1 MKKIIR
7 LTEGDLHKI
16 VGQCVND
23 ALNEISISQ
32 KKRNV
37 RDFENAFKKGKRG
50 FNAIKTIVVFTSE
63 NPDGQEMSSQF
74 NKKARN
80 SLLSTLKGSGYV
92 YVPAVG
98 NFGGNK
104 ERPYAVFNMS
114 LGTAKNFNGRYQQRS
129 FIYSQLNDDGSI
141 HSEYWEKEDT
151 EKPYNKHHNDYIMKD
166 QCDEWED
173 MAEAK
178 DNFTIVGKIFKYSI
192 PFSIFADTNEAIS
205 NNASALVEQ
214 ERRRSNRTTINED
227 RLIDMTINQVGYS
240 PYLWRKAL
248 TRGIN
253 SCS

>member
-1 MKKIIR
+1 MTQIRMKESERSAITDKTTDR
-7 LTEGDLHKI
+7 
-16 VGQCVND
+16 
-23 ALNEISISQ
+23 ALNEIGISH
-32 KKRNV
+32 KKRNA
-37 RDFENAFKKGKRG
+37 RDLENAFKKGKRG
-50 FNAIKTIVVFTSE
+50 LNAIKTIVVFTSE

-80 SLLSTLKGSGYV
+80 SLLSTLKQGGYAC
-92 YVPAVG
+92 VPAVG
-98 NFGGNK
+98 QFGNNK

-114 LGTAKNFNGRYQQRS
+114 LGTAKNFNGRYQQKS

-166 QCDEWED
+166 QCDEWDMSDAED
-173 MAEAK
+173 M
-178 DNFTIVGKIFKYSI
+178 FTVVGKNFKYSI
-192 PFSIFADTNEAIS
+192 PFSIFADTYEAIS

-214 ERRRSNRTTINED
+214 ERRRSNGTTINED

-240 PYLWRKAL
+240 PCLWRKAL

-253 SCS
+253 G

>member
-1 MKKIIR
+1 MKKRIR
-7 LTEGDLHKI
+7 LTEGDLHKM
-16 VGQCVND
+16 VEQCVNE

-37 RDFENAFKKGKRG
+37 RDFENAFRKGKRG

-63 NPDGQEMSSQF
+63 NPDGKKMSSQF
-74 NKKARN
+74 NKKARK
-80 SLLSTLKGSGYV
+80 LLLPTIKQGGYA

-98 NFGGNK
+98 QFGNA
-104 ERPYAVFNMS
+104 EHPYAVFNMS
-114 LGTAKNFNGRYQQRS
+114 LDTAKSLNGRYQQRS
-129 FIYSQLNDDGSI
+129 FIYSLLNDDGSI
-141 HSEYWEKEDT
+141 HSEYWEKEI
-151 EKPYNKHHNDYIMKD
+151 ENEPYNKHHNDYIMKD

-173 MAEAK
+173 MADAE
-178 DNFTIVGKIFKYSI
+178 DYFTVVGKTFKYSI

-227 RLIDMTINQVGYS
+227 RLIDFTINGVGYS

-253 SCS
+253 D